1 MPGGSVVLRSFDF
14 ANCSAQRSAVHYD
27 KKDDVLTWRRS
38 SGARSTRS
46 SWHLRL
52 CSVRRMSPSTSCSR
66 GAAASPAAGRLAHAC
81 VHMHACRPRFRR
93 FIHYLKIYLKIRI
106 DLMRREGN
114 AICTSQLCR
123 WNQPKKAPKRD
134 LALRPLKELNCFQ
147 ADPTNAGS
155 PPAGALRAVLV
166 GADGGYLRV

>member
-1 MPGGSVVLRSFDF
+1 MAEIERRQVYEVKLAFEVVLGEENVAINLLQSR
-14 ANCSAQRSAVHYD
+14 AVRLRRRLALRAHVGRAPALQAVH
-27 KKDDVLTWRRS
+27 
-38 SGARSTRS
+38 
-46 SWHLRL
+46 
-52 CSVRRMSPSTSCSR
+52 
-66 GAAASPAAGRLAHAC
+66 
-81 VHMHACRPRFRR
+81 
-93 FIHYLKIYLKIRI
+93 YLKIRI

-155 PPAGALRAVLV
+155 PPAGALRG
-166 GADGGYLRV
+166 GAGGG

>member
-1 MPGGSVVLRSFDF
+1 MAEIERRQVYEVKLAFEVVLGEENVAINLLQSRCGCV
-14 ANCSAQRSAVHYD
+14 AGCRPAGSAM
-27 KKDDVLTWRRS
+27 L
-38 SGARSTRS
+38 
-46 SWHLRL
+46 
-52 CSVRRMSPSTSCSR
+52 
-66 GAAASPAAGRLAHAC
+66 C

-155 PPAGALRAVLV
+155 PPAGALRG
-166 GADGGYLRV
+166 GAGGG